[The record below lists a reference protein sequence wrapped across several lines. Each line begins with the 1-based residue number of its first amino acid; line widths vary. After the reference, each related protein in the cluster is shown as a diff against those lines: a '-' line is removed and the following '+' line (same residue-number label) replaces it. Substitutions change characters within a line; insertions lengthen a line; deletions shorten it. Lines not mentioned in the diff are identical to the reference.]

1 MNDKKKV
8 TGGCMCGSI
17 KFETTADS
25 TWTWYCHCTDC
36 RRQSGAPVV
45 MYVGFPIDEVHW
57 SGDERA
63 LYESS
68 PGIFWGF
75 CKKCGSS
82 LTYEGGL
89 TGVKIFE
96 IHIGA
101 IDQADNFPPKKHW
114 FHNERI
120 KWFDTTDHEVRLDG
134 EGKPYRFD
142 PAV

>member
-25 TWTWYCHCTDC
+25 TWTQYCHCSDC

-45 MYVGFPIDEVHW
+45 MYVGFPVDKVHW
-57 SGDERA
+57 SGDERR

-82 LTYEGGL
+82 LTYEG
-89 TGVKIFE
+89 TWRGVEMFE

-101 IDQADNFPPKKHW
+101 IDQADDFPPKKHW

-134 EGKPYRFD
+134 ECKPYRYD